1 MLISI
6 SLFYQTVKFLMLYR
20 NFWRLIELVLSCVIS
35 EKVMIIQ
42 EFEETFQMI
51 VMLIIKQLLVF
62 AKNAQISISENV
74 NGYQKILLWRM

>member
-1 MLISI
+1 
-6 SLFYQTVKFLMLYR
+6 MLYR

>member
-1 MLISI
+1 
-6 SLFYQTVKFLMLYR
+6 MLYR

-62 AKNAQISISENV
+62 AKNAQISISANV

>member
-1 MLISI
+1 
-6 SLFYQTVKFLMLYR
+6 MLYR
-20 NFWRLIELVLSCVIS
+20 NFWRVIELVLSCVIS

>member
-1 MLISI
+1 
-6 SLFYQTVKFLMLYR
+6 MLYR
-20 NFWRLIELVLSCVIS
+20 NFWRLIELVWLCVIS